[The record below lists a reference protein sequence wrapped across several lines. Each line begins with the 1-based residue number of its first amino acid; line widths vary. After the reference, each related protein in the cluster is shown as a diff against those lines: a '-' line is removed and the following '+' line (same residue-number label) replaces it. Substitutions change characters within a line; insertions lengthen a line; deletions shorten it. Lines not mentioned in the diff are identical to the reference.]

1 METQTVAQKLEA
13 LVKLQTIDS
22 KIDELKKLRGDL
34 PDEVQDLEDEM
45 EGYKTRLN
53 RYQVEQKEMDENIK
67 KNKEGIKEAE
77 KLIKKYQEQ
86 QKNVRN
92 NREFDAITKEVELQ
106 ELEIQICEKKIK
118 QAKDE
123 IAKKKD
129 EVERIESQINER
141 TQHLDIKKKELDGIL
156 AESQEEEARLL
167 GEREKATKK
176 IEDKNLLKYYERL
189 RGSLT
194 NGLAVVRVVRGA
206 AEGCNIVIPP
216 QKIAEIREKKKIVID
231 EHSGRI
237 LADVDIDS
245 LDESDKPKSAKPV
258 AVAAAPTR
266 RRKTA
271 E

>member
-1 METQTVAQKLEA
+1 MENQSVAQKLEA
-13 LVKLQTIDS
+13 LVKLQSIDS

-34 PDEVQDLEDEM
+34 PDEVQDLEDEI
-45 EGYKTRLN
+45 EGYKTRQN
-53 RYQVEQKEMDENIK
+53 RYEAELKDFEDAIK
-67 KNKEGIKEAE
+67 KNKEGVKEAE
-77 KLIKKYQEQ
+77 KLIKKYSEQ

-106 ELEIQICEKKIK
+106 ELEIQICEKKTKEAKDQI
-118 QAKDE
+118 QAKKDE
-123 IAKKKD
+123 IEKTNTLIAERSEHLQNKKD
-129 EVERIESQINER
+129 ELQGIMSES
-141 TQHLDIKKKELDGIL
+141 
-156 AESQEEEARLL
+156 EEEERKLL

-176 IEDKNLLKYYERL
+176 IEDKLLKYYERL
-189 RGSLT
+189 RGSLS

-237 LADVDIDS
+237 LADVDLDS
-245 LDESDKPKSAKPV
+245 LDEGDKPKANKAPV
-258 AVAAAPTR
+258 PAPS
-266 RRKTA
+266 RRKKV

>member
-13 LVKLQTIDS
+13 LVKLQTIDT
-22 KIDELKKLRGDL
+22 KLDELKKLRGDL

-45 EGYKTRLN
+45 IGYDTRLA
-53 RYQVEQKEMDENIK
+53 RHQAELKEIEDSIK
-67 KNKEGIKEAE
+67 KSKEGAKEAE
-77 KLIKKYQEQ
+77 KLIKKYADQ

-106 ELEIQICEKKIK
+106 ELEIQICEKKVK
-118 QAKDE
+118 EGKE
-123 IAKKKD
+123 LTPAKKAEIEKTEALIKERKD
-129 EVERIESQINER
+129 
-141 TQHLDIKKKELDGIL
+141 HLDDKKKELDDIL
-156 AESQEEEARLL
+156 EESHEEEKRLMA
-167 GEREKATKK
+167 EREKAIRK
-176 IEDKNLLKYYERL
+176 IEDKNLLKHYDRL
-189 RGSLT
+189 RSSLS

-237 LADVDIDS
+237 LADVDMES
-245 LDESDKPKSAKPV
+245 LDESDKPKKAG
-258 AVAAAPTR
+258 AAPTPTR
-266 RRKTA
+266 RRKTV

>member
-1 METQTVAQKLEA
+1 METQTVTQKLEA
-13 LVKLQTIDS
+13 LVKLQSIDT

-34 PDEVQDLEDEM
+34 PDEVQDLEDEI
-45 EGYKTRLN
+45 EGYKTRLS
-53 RYQVEQKEMDENIK
+53 RYQIEQKDLDESIK

-92 NREFDAITKEVELQ
+92 NREFDAITKETELQ

-123 IAKKKD
+123 IARKKD
-129 EVERIESQINER
+129 DLDKIEAQIAERGE
-141 TQHLDIKKKELDGIL
+141 HLAIKKKELDGIL
-156 AESQEEEARLL
+156 AESQEEEVRLL

-176 IEDKNLLKYYERL
+176 IEDKAILKYYERL
-189 RGSLT
+189 RGSLS

-245 LDESDKPKSAKPV
+245 LDESDKPKSAKPEV
-258 AVAAAPTR
+258 TIVPTR